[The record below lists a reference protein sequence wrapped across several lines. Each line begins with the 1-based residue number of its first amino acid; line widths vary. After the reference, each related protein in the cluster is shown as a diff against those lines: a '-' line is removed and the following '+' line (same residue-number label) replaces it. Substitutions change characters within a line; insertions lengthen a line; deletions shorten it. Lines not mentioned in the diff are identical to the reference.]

1 MQTHLSPPPHLAPN
15 THACVDTRYLRLLL
29 HHRLRDDDRKDPA
42 VLSYLKAENTYT
54 TAAMAD
60 TEAVQAE
67 LYREMRGRIKE
78 EDTSTATRWG
88 VQGFLDLRTIM
99 CPMDIGIHDSRY
111 NHTVSQ

>member
-1 MQTHLSPPPHLAPN
+1 M
-15 THACVDTRYLRLLL
+15 
-29 HHRLRDDDRKDPA
+29 
-42 VLSYLKAENTYT
+42 SYLKAENTYT

-88 VQGFLDLRTIM
+88 ASPIIRCCRIM
-99 CPMDIGIHDSRY
+99 WFS
-111 NHTVSQ
+111 NAL